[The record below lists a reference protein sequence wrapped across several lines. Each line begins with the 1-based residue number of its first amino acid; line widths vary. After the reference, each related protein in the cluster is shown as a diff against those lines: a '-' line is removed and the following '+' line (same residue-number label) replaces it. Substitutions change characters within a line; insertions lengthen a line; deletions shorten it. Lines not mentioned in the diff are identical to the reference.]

1 MKWMLRFSSMQISS
15 AILGAIL
22 MQSINLISIFSIFL
36 IVVTTVVDVS
46 DTISMRKAF
55 SERLDPNE
63 S

>member
-46 DTISMRKAF
+46 DMISMRKAF